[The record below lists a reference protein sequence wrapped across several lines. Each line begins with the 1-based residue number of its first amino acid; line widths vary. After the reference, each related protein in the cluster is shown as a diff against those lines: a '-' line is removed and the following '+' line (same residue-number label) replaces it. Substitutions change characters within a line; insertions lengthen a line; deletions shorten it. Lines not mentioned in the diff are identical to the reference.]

1 MKYDP
6 KKHHRRS
13 IRLKGYDYSQAG
25 AYFVT
30 IDVQN
35 GECLFGEIVNG
46 EMILNEAGKMIDEQ
60 WNALRERFP
69 NADLDVYQIMPDHFH
84 GIIVILGMPVMALP
98 DVEEAALRKLPTLGD
113 MIGAFKSITTHE
125 YILGVGNKNWP
136 RFSKRLWQR
145 NYYEHIIRDEK
156 DLDRIRNY
164 IQANPAN
171 WKKGNRNRK

>member
-1 MKYDP
+1 MKFNPQKY
-6 KKHHRRS
+6 HRRS
-13 IRLKGYDYSQAG
+13 IRLNGYDYSQAG

-46 EMILNEAGKMIDEQ
+46 EMILNEAGNMIDEQ

-69 NADLDVYQIMPDHFH
+69 TTDLDICQIMPDHFH
-84 GIIVILGMPVMALP
+84 GIIVILGAPVKALP
-98 DVEEAALRKLPTLGD
+98 AAEDTIPMKSPGLGD

-125 YILGVGNKNWP
+125 YILGVDHKSWP
-136 RFSKRLWQR
+136 RFAKRLWQR

-171 WKKGNRNRK
+171 WKKGNCK